1 MKKLMLSLLLFSFAL
16 STAPA
21 RAGDLPQ
28 TIRFGEVGGSNVKR
42 NGGKPQGVGVV
53 ALAESLHLF
62 EKEFG
67 PDGPKIDEIF
77 FSGTGPAQ
85 NEALAQG
92 AIDFGNYGGVP
103 NVIGLAG
110 RIPAHI
116 VATRRSSGAGNYY
129 LGVRAGSPYQTLAD
143 LKGKRIAVQKG
154 TNPHQTLV
162 LLLEARGLKDTDVD
176 ITNLQ
181 GNEAVVALNAGA
193 VDAVF
198 GGVNLL
204 ILRDRKQVRLVA
216 STQDFEQAPSQSGL
230 LVNDGFAKRYPEV
243 VTRVL
248 KVLIE
253 ASRWASDEQ
262 NREALLQFVA
272 ARSLAYQY
280 VKEDYAGSLVERF
293 NPLLDE
299 SSVAAYLDIA
309 RFAAGHKL
317 IRKLPDEASVR
328 GWFAPQYQQA
338 ALRQLQLTDYWPK
351 SGALLQTATR

>member
-1 MKKLMLSLLLFSFAL
+1 MKNLLRMIVLAAVVL
-16 STAPA
+16 LPATAGAEQLPA
-21 RAGDLPQ
+21 A
-28 TIRFGEVGGSNVKR
+28 IRFGEVGGTNVK
-42 NGGKPQGVGVV
+42 NDGGKPQGIGTV
-53 ALAESLHLF
+53 ALAEHLHLF

-67 PDGPKIDEIF
+67 PNGPKIEEIF

-92 AIDFGNYGGVP
+92 AIDFGSYGGVP

-129 LGVRAGSPYQTLAD
+129 LGVRADSKYRTLAD
-143 LKGKRIAVQKG
+143 LKGKRIVVQKG

-162 LLLEARGLKDTDVD
+162 LLLEARGLHDGDVN

-204 ILRDRKQVRLVA
+204 LLRDRQQVRLIA
-216 STQDFEQAPSQSGL
+216 DTREFRQTPSQSGV
-230 LVNDGFAKRYPEV
+230 LVGDAFAQKYPEV

-253 ASRWASDEQ
+253 ASHWASEEG
-262 NREALLQFVA
+262 NREELLQFIA
-272 ARSLAYQY
+272 ARSLAYKY
-280 VKEDYAGSLVERF
+280 VREDYQGSLLERF

-299 SSVAAYLDIA
+299 SSVAAYAGIA
-309 RFAAGHKL
+309 RFAFSHKL
-317 IRKLPDEASVR
+317 IRKAPDEATVR
-328 GWFAPQYQQA
+328 SWFAPQYQQA
-338 ALRQLQLTDYWPK
+338 ALRQLQLTDYWTRD
-351 SGALLQTATR
+351 GALLQAAAR